1 MIKNRTFMISKSRD
15 FRDIIVQ
22 ASLTKYMTWQ
32 FKKKQ
37 IKERKWRCS
46 RIIMKYLQFLR
57 LVPLLL
63 IFVSS
68 NLTLINHRIVWH
80 FAKRIFNGL
89 SGTNHEN
96 NTNHISIQHTIKVI
110 LCQIFGIIFVT
121 PILRI
126 TVNFMGQWDIE
137 KL

>member
-1 MIKNRTFMISKSRD
+1 MKWA
-15 FRDIIVQ
+15 V
-22 ASLTKYMTWQ
+22 LTKHYEIRAIPLIH
-32 FKKKQ
+32 F
-37 IKERKWRCS
+37 
-46 RIIMKYLQFLR
+46 
-57 LVPLLL
+57 VLLL
-63 IFVSS
+63 IFASS
-68 NLTLINHRIVWH
+68 NLTLKKI
-80 FAKRIFNGL
+80 GL
-89 SGTNHEN
+89 YDILQNAFLIDYQGTNHGN